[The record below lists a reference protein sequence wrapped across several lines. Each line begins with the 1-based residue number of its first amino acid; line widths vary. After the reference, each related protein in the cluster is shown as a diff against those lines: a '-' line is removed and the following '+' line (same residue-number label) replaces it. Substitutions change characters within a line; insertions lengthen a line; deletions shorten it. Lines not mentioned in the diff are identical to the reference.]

1 VQDVTEQQLSSVN
14 HLIET
19 VRDRIDALL
28 ARLGTGQADRSDAP
42 SGEPSRTAAFNMNAE
57 YDRSGDQQRMADNV
71 MAGKDGGTSTGG
83 RGGGGTGGTAS
94 QSTASNGASS
104 NGASANGASSD
115 GGEAASQSDIDDMF
129 DDGGGGSGG
138 GDEGGAGRNRRAFS
152 VGPAPDAPRAAPGSS
167 QGAQVASGPMSE
179 QHPIHD
185 DGMQEIVESFVVEA
199 TEIYDGLEGDLLQ
212 LEKTPEDEEL
222 VDSVFRDVHTVK
234 GTAGFL
240 DLEQLS
246 TLAHRFEEVLDAMRE
261 QEVDFEPAMTDVMLC
276 AFDHMKVLTQQVIDR
291 DLEPL
296 EMEPLLDALEAIN
309 EGTFEAGAVSLPDP
323 DGGAPE
329 EVGGD
334 AAGGA
339 DEPTDADG
347 TGDTEGAA
355 SPDAGEPSDDT
366 SSTDGDGGDGDSGRK
381 APDTIRVEVSRL
393 NQLMDLVGELVLG
406 RNRLLQLI
414 TEARTEHDAR
424 ADTDE
429 RLRLDSLLGEL
440 EEASDK
446 VDYTTTELQSAIM
459 QTRMVE
465 VGQVFGKFPRVV
477 RDLAREFDKQI
488 DLTVEGE
495 DTELDKSLVEEI
507 GDPLLHL
514 VRNAADHGIEPPE
527 ERKEK
532 GKDPRGEI
540 HLSASHAGNHIIIE
554 IADDGAGLDPD
565 ALRRK
570 AIEKD
575 VLTED
580 EATDLSD
587 SEAYQLIFR
596 PGFSTTEEVGQVSGR
611 GVGMDVV
618 KTNLAELNGTI
629 DIDST
634 PGEGTRFTLKLPLT
648 LAILQSMLVRSGA
661 ETFAIPLYAVSEAV
675 RLEPGMI
682 ETIQEGE
689 VIEHRDQ
696 VIPVMRLGEV
706 LDVQSPDAGG
716 QRADRFTEEQDAY
729 AVVVNVAHRRAALV
743 VDELISQEEVVI
755 KSLGDYLKSVPG
767 IAGST
772 ILGDGQV
779 IMVLDIGEMIQHE
792 EFAAEEEGAEAADAD
807 GVPAASSK

>member
-1 VQDVTEQQLSSVN
+1 MD
-14 HLIET
+14 
-19 VRDRIDALL
+19 
-28 ARLGTGQADRSDAP
+28 
-42 SGEPSRTAAFNMNAE
+42 
-57 YDRSGDQQRMADNV
+57 
-71 MAGKDGGTSTGG
+71 
-83 RGGGGTGGTAS
+83 
-94 QSTASNGASS
+94 
-104 NGASANGASSD
+104 
-115 GGEAASQSDIDDMF
+115 
-129 DDGGGGSGG
+129 
-138 GDEGGAGRNRRAFS
+138 
-152 VGPAPDAPRAAPGSS
+152 
-167 QGAQVASGPMSE
+167 E
-179 QHPIHD
+179 QHPLHD
-185 DGMQEIVESFVVEA
+185 DSMQEIVESFVVEA

-246 TLAHRFEEVLDAMRE
+246 TLAHRFEEVLDAMRD

-291 DLEPL
+291 ELEPLDLEPV
-296 EMEPLLDALEAIN
+296 LDALEAIN
-309 EGTFEAGAVSLPDP
+309 EGTFEAGAASLPDP
-323 DGGAPE
+323 DAADRAGGGVAE
-329 EVGGD
+329 GGD
-334 AAGGA
+334 ELVSTDSNNGA
-339 DEPTDADG
+339 
-347 TGDTEGAA
+347 
-355 SPDAGEPSDDT
+355 SDT
-366 SSTDGDGGDGDSGRK
+366 SSDDASTSSEGAEDGDDSGSDST

-424 ADTDE
+424 SGADDTP
-429 RLRLDSLLGEL
+429 RFGSLLTEL

-446 VDYTTTELQSAIM
+446 VDYTTTNLQSAIM

-565 ALRRK
+565 ALKQK
-570 AIEKD
+570 AVEKN
-575 VLTED
+575 VLSED
-580 EATDLSD
+580 EAKDLSD
-587 SEAYQLIFR
+587 TEAYQLIFR

-629 DIDST
+629 DIEST

-648 LAILQSMLVRSGA
+648 LAILQSMLVRAGT
-661 ETFAIPLYAVSEAV
+661 ETFAVPLYAVSEAV
-675 RLEPGMI
+675 RLEPGMV
-682 ETIQEGE
+682 ETIQKGE
-689 VIEHRDQ
+689 VIEHRDR

-716 QRADRFTEEQDAY
+716 QRADRLAEGDDAY
-729 AVVVNVAHRRAALV
+729 AVIVSVAHRRAALV

-755 KSLGDYLKSVPG
+755 KSLGDYLKSVSG

-779 IMVLDIGEMIQHE
+779 IMVLDVGELIQKE
-792 EFAAEEEGAEAADAD
+792 EAISGDETPDAVDAEGP
-807 GVPAASSK
+807 PAAPSA

>member
-1 VQDVTEQQLSSVN
+1 
-14 HLIET
+14 
-19 VRDRIDALL
+19 
-28 ARLGTGQADRSDAP
+28 
-42 SGEPSRTAAFNMNAE
+42 
-57 YDRSGDQQRMADNV
+57 MA
-71 MAGKDGGTSTGG
+71 
-83 RGGGGTGGTAS
+83 
-94 QSTASNGASS
+94 
-104 NGASANGASSD
+104 
-115 GGEAASQSDIDDMF
+115 
-129 DDGGGGSGG
+129 
-138 GDEGGAGRNRRAFS
+138 
-152 VGPAPDAPRAAPGSS
+152 
-167 QGAQVASGPMSE
+167 E

-185 DGMQEIVESFVVEA
+185 DSMQEIVESFVVEA

-212 LEKTPEDEEL
+212 LEKTPDDEEL

-246 TLAHRFEEVLDAMRE
+246 TLAHRFEEVLDAMRD
-261 QEVDFEPAMTDVMLC
+261 QAVDFEPAMTDVMLC

-291 DLEPL
+291 ELEPL
-296 EMEPLLDALEAIN
+296 DLDPLLEALEAIN

-323 DGGAPE
+323 DGADAPTDD
-329 EVGGD
+329 GGEAAAETTAD
-334 AAGGA
+334 AAP
-339 DEPTDADG
+339 DESSTKESAPPSTSDADS
-347 TGDTEGAA
+347 E
-355 SPDAGEPSDDT
+355 DDE
-366 SSTDGDGGDGDSGRK
+366 SESK

-414 TEARTEHDAR
+414 TEARTEHNAR
-424 ADTDE
+424 ADSDDT
-429 RLRLDSLLGEL
+429 LRLDTLLSEL

-477 RDLAREFDKQI
+477 RDLAREFDKKI

-527 ERKEK
+527 ERAEK

-565 ALRRK
+565 ALKRK
-570 AIEKD
+570 AIEKG
-575 VLTED
+575 VLAED
-580 EATDLSD
+580 EAEDMSD

-629 DIDST
+629 DIEST

-675 RLEPGMI
+675 RLEPGMVS
-682 ETIQEGE
+682 TIQEGE
-689 VIEHRDQ
+689 VIEHRDR
-696 VIPVMRLGEV
+696 VIPVLRLGEV
-706 LDVQSPDAGG
+706 LDVQAPDAGG
-716 QRADRFTEEQDAY
+716 QRADRLADEQDAY
-729 AVVVNVAHRRAALV
+729 AVVVSVAHRRAALV

-779 IMVLDIGEMIQHE
+779 IMVLDVGELIKEE
-792 EFAAEEEGAEAADAD
+792 EFGAEEEAAEAVDTD
-807 GVPAASSK
+807 PSPAPSSM

>member
-1 VQDVTEQQLSSVN
+1 
-14 HLIET
+14 
-19 VRDRIDALL
+19 
-28 ARLGTGQADRSDAP
+28 
-42 SGEPSRTAAFNMNAE
+42 
-57 YDRSGDQQRMADNV
+57 
-71 MAGKDGGTSTGG
+71 
-83 RGGGGTGGTAS
+83 
-94 QSTASNGASS
+94 
-104 NGASANGASSD
+104 
-115 GGEAASQSDIDDMF
+115 
-129 DDGGGGSGG
+129 
-138 GDEGGAGRNRRAFS
+138 
-152 VGPAPDAPRAAPGSS
+152 
-167 QGAQVASGPMSE
+167 MSE

-648 LAILQSMLVRSGA
+648 LAILQSMLVRSG
-661 ETFAIPLYAVSEAV
+661 
-675 RLEPGMI
+675 
-682 ETIQEGE
+682 
-689 VIEHRDQ
+689 
-696 VIPVMRLGEV
+696 
-706 LDVQSPDAGG
+706 
-716 QRADRFTEEQDAY
+716 
-729 AVVVNVAHRRAALV
+729 
-743 VDELISQEEVVI
+743 
-755 KSLGDYLKSVPG
+755 
-767 IAGST
+767 
-772 ILGDGQV
+772 
-779 IMVLDIGEMIQHE
+779 
-792 EFAAEEEGAEAADAD
+792 
-807 GVPAASSK
+807 

>member
-1 VQDVTEQQLSSVN
+1 MD
-14 HLIET
+14 
-19 VRDRIDALL
+19 
-28 ARLGTGQADRSDAP
+28 
-42 SGEPSRTAAFNMNAE
+42 
-57 YDRSGDQQRMADNV
+57 
-71 MAGKDGGTSTGG
+71 
-83 RGGGGTGGTAS
+83 
-94 QSTASNGASS
+94 
-104 NGASANGASSD
+104 
-115 GGEAASQSDIDDMF
+115 
-129 DDGGGGSGG
+129 
-138 GDEGGAGRNRRAFS
+138 
-152 VGPAPDAPRAAPGSS
+152 
-167 QGAQVASGPMSE
+167 E

-185 DGMQEIVESFVVEA
+185 DSMQEIVESFVVEA

-291 DLEPL
+291 ELEALDLD
-296 EMEPLLDALEAIN
+296 PLLEALEAIN
-309 EGTFEAGAVSLPDP
+309 EGTFEAGEVSLPDP
-323 DGGAPE
+323 DAGASPDDGGA
-329 EVGGD
+329 
-334 AAGGA
+334 
-339 DEPTDADG
+339 
-347 TGDTEGAA
+347 EGAA
-355 SPDAGEPSDDT
+355 DETEAAAATGEESPDDTAASSASGSDEDGESG
-366 SSTDGDGGDGDSGRK
+366 ST

-414 TEARTEHDAR
+414 TEARTEQNAR
-424 ADTDE
+424 SESDDT
-429 RLRLDSLLGEL
+429 LRLDSLLSEL

-477 RDLAREFDKQI
+477 RDLAREFGKKI

-527 ERKEK
+527 ERKET

-565 ALRRK
+565 ALKRK
-570 AIEKD
+570 AIEKG
-575 VLTED
+575 VLAED
-580 EATDLSD
+580 EAEDMSD

-629 DIDST
+629 DIEST

-648 LAILQSMLVRSGA
+648 LAILQSMLVRAGA

-675 RLEPGMI
+675 RLEPGMVD
-682 ETIQEGE
+682 TIQEGE
-689 VIEHRDQ
+689 VIEHRDR
-696 VIPVMRLGEV
+696 VIPVLRLGEV
-706 LDVQSPDAGG
+706 LDVQAPDAGG
-716 QRADRFTEEQDAY
+716 QRADHLADEQDAY
-729 AVVVNVAHRRAALV
+729 AVVVSVAHRRAALV

-779 IMVLDIGEMIQHE
+779 IMVLDIGELIQEE
-792 EFAAEEEGAEAADAD
+792 EFGAEEAPAEALDAD
-807 GVPAASSK
+807 ESPAGSSM

>member
-1 VQDVTEQQLSSVN
+1 MD
-14 HLIET
+14 
-19 VRDRIDALL
+19 
-28 ARLGTGQADRSDAP
+28 
-42 SGEPSRTAAFNMNAE
+42 
-57 YDRSGDQQRMADNV
+57 
-71 MAGKDGGTSTGG
+71 
-83 RGGGGTGGTAS
+83 
-94 QSTASNGASS
+94 
-104 NGASANGASSD
+104 
-115 GGEAASQSDIDDMF
+115 
-129 DDGGGGSGG
+129 
-138 GDEGGAGRNRRAFS
+138 
-152 VGPAPDAPRAAPGSS
+152 
-167 QGAQVASGPMSE
+167 E
-179 QHPIHD
+179 QHPLHD
-185 DGMQEIVESFVVEA
+185 DSMQEIVESFVVEA

-246 TLAHRFEEVLDAMRE
+246 TLAHRFEEVLDAMRD

-291 DLEPL
+291 ELEPL
-296 EMEPLLDALEAIN
+296 DLEPLLDALEAIN
-309 EGTFEAGAVSLPDP
+309 EGTFEAGAASLPDP
-323 DGGAPE
+323 DAADRAGGGVAE
-329 EVGGD
+329 GGD
-334 AAGGA
+334 ELVSTDSNNGA
-339 DEPTDADG
+339 
-347 TGDTEGAA
+347 
-355 SPDAGEPSDDT
+355 SDT
-366 SSTDGDGGDGDSGRK
+366 SSDDASTSSEGAEDGDDSGSDST

-424 ADTDE
+424 SGADDTP
-429 RLRLDSLLGEL
+429 RFGSLLTEL

-446 VDYTTTELQSAIM
+446 VDYTTTNLQSAIM

-565 ALRRK
+565 ALKQK
-570 AIEKD
+570 AVEKN
-575 VLTED
+575 VLSED
-580 EATDLSD
+580 EAKDLSD
-587 SEAYQLIFR
+587 TEAYQLIFR

-629 DIDST
+629 DIEST

-648 LAILQSMLVRSGA
+648 LAILQSMLVRAGT
-661 ETFAIPLYAVSEAV
+661 ETFAVPLYAVSEAV
-675 RLEPGMI
+675 RLEPGMV
-682 ETIQEGE
+682 ETIQKGE
-689 VIEHRDQ
+689 VIEHRDR

-716 QRADRFTEEQDAY
+716 QRADRLAEGDDAY
-729 AVVVNVAHRRAALV
+729 AVIVSVAHRRAALV

-755 KSLGDYLKSVPG
+755 KSLGDYLKSVSG

-779 IMVLDIGEMIQHE
+779 IMVLDVGELIQKE
-792 EFAAEEEGAEAADAD
+792 EAISGDETPDAVDAEGP
-807 GVPAASSK
+807 PAAPSA

>member
-1 VQDVTEQQLSSVN
+1 MD
-14 HLIET
+14 
-19 VRDRIDALL
+19 
-28 ARLGTGQADRSDAP
+28 
-42 SGEPSRTAAFNMNAE
+42 
-57 YDRSGDQQRMADNV
+57 
-71 MAGKDGGTSTGG
+71 
-83 RGGGGTGGTAS
+83 
-94 QSTASNGASS
+94 
-104 NGASANGASSD
+104 
-115 GGEAASQSDIDDMF
+115 
-129 DDGGGGSGG
+129 
-138 GDEGGAGRNRRAFS
+138 
-152 VGPAPDAPRAAPGSS
+152 
-167 QGAQVASGPMSE
+167 E
-179 QHPIHD
+179 QHPLHD
-185 DGMQEIVESFVVEA
+185 DSMQEIVESFVVEA

-246 TLAHRFEEVLDAMRE
+246 TLAHRFEEVLDAMRD

-291 DLEPL
+291 ELEPLDLEPV
-296 EMEPLLDALEAIN
+296 LDALEAIN

-323 DGGAPE
+323 DAADRAGGGVAE
-329 EVGGD
+329 GGD
-334 AAGGA
+334 ELVSTDSNNGA
-339 DEPTDADG
+339 
-347 TGDTEGAA
+347 
-355 SPDAGEPSDDT
+355 SDT
-366 SSTDGDGGDGDSGRK
+366 SSDDASTSSEGAEDGDDSGSDST

-424 ADTDE
+424 SGADDTP
-429 RLRLDSLLGEL
+429 RFGSLLTEL

-446 VDYTTTELQSAIM
+446 VDYTTTNLQSAIM

-565 ALRRK
+565 ALKQK
-570 AIEKD
+570 AVEKN
-575 VLTED
+575 VLSED
-580 EATDLSD
+580 EAKDLSD
-587 SEAYQLIFR
+587 TEAYQLIFR

-629 DIDST
+629 DIEST

-648 LAILQSMLVRSGA
+648 LAILQSMLVRAGT
-661 ETFAIPLYAVSEAV
+661 ETFAVPLYAVSEAV
-675 RLEPGMI
+675 RLEPGMV
-682 ETIQEGE
+682 ETIQKGE
-689 VIEHRDQ
+689 VIEHRDR

-716 QRADRFTEEQDAY
+716 QRADRLAEGDDAY
-729 AVVVNVAHRRAALV
+729 AVIVSVAHRRAALV

-755 KSLGDYLKSVPG
+755 KSLGDYLKSVSG

-779 IMVLDIGEMIQHE
+779 IMVLDVGELIQKE
-792 EFAAEEEGAEAADAD
+792 EAISGDETPDAVDAEGP
-807 GVPAASSK
+807 PAAPSA

>member
-1 VQDVTEQQLSSVN
+1 MD
-14 HLIET
+14 
-19 VRDRIDALL
+19 
-28 ARLGTGQADRSDAP
+28 
-42 SGEPSRTAAFNMNAE
+42 
-57 YDRSGDQQRMADNV
+57 
-71 MAGKDGGTSTGG
+71 
-83 RGGGGTGGTAS
+83 
-94 QSTASNGASS
+94 
-104 NGASANGASSD
+104 
-115 GGEAASQSDIDDMF
+115 
-129 DDGGGGSGG
+129 
-138 GDEGGAGRNRRAFS
+138 
-152 VGPAPDAPRAAPGSS
+152 
-167 QGAQVASGPMSE
+167 E

-185 DGMQEIVESFVVEA
+185 DSMQEIVESFVVEA

-212 LEKTPEDEEL
+212 LEKTPEDADL

-240 DLEQLS
+240 GLEQLS
-246 TLAHRFEEVLDAMRE
+246 SLAHLFEEVLDALRE
-261 QEVDFEPAMTDVMLC
+261 QELDFKPAMTDVMLC

-291 DLEPL
+291 DLQPL

-309 EGTFEAGAVSLPDP
+309 EGTFEAGEVSLPDP
-323 DGGAPE
+323 DGGEPE
-329 EVGGD
+329 DIGGD
-334 AAGGA
+334 ASADA
-339 DEPTDADG
+339 DEPTEDAVSD
-347 TGDTEGAA
+347 
-355 SPDAGEPSDDT
+355 DAGETAAPDADESSDAG
-366 SSTDGDGGDGDSGRK
+366 SSSDEDGGDSDSGRK

-414 TEARTEHDAR
+414 TEARTEHNAR
-424 ADTDE
+424 SDSE
-429 RLRLDSLLGEL
+429 ESLRLESLLGEL
-440 EEASDK
+440 EDASDK

-477 RDLAREFDKQI
+477 RDLAREFDKKI
-488 DLTVEGE
+488 DLVVEGE

-514 VRNAADHGIEPPE
+514 VRNAADHGIESPE

-554 IADDGAGLDPD
+554 IADDGGGLDPD
-565 ALRRK
+565 ALKQK
-570 AIEKD
+570 AIEKN

-580 EATDLSD
+580 EAKDLSD

-696 VIPVMRLGEV
+696 VIPVMRLEEV
-706 LDVQSPDAGG
+706 LDVQAPDSGG
-716 QRADRFTEEQDAY
+716 QRADRFADEQDAY
-729 AVVVNVAHRRAALV
+729 AVVVSVAHRRAALV

-792 EFAAEEEGAEAADAD
+792 ELSAEEEASEAVDAD
-807 GVPAASSK
+807 GAPAVSSK

>member
-1 VQDVTEQQLSSVN
+1 MD
-14 HLIET
+14 
-19 VRDRIDALL
+19 
-28 ARLGTGQADRSDAP
+28 
-42 SGEPSRTAAFNMNAE
+42 
-57 YDRSGDQQRMADNV
+57 
-71 MAGKDGGTSTGG
+71 
-83 RGGGGTGGTAS
+83 
-94 QSTASNGASS
+94 
-104 NGASANGASSD
+104 
-115 GGEAASQSDIDDMF
+115 
-129 DDGGGGSGG
+129 
-138 GDEGGAGRNRRAFS
+138 
-152 VGPAPDAPRAAPGSS
+152 
-167 QGAQVASGPMSE
+167 E

-212 LEKTPEDEEL
+212 LEKTPKDEEL

-246 TLAHRFEEVLDAMRE
+246 ALAHRFEEVLDAMRE
-261 QEVDFEPAMTDVMLC
+261 QEVDFDPAMTDVMLC
-276 AFDHMKVLTQQVIDR
+276 AFDHMKVLTQQVVDR
-291 DLEPL
+291 ELETL
-296 EMEPLLDALEAIN
+296 ELEPLLDALEAIN
-309 EGTFEAGAVSLPDP
+309 AGTFEAADVSLPDP
-323 DGGAPE
+323 DGEAPE
-329 EVGGD
+329 DAGDDAPVGTN
-334 AAGGA
+334 
-339 DEPTDADG
+339 EPTDAPELDNAG
-347 TGDTEGAA
+347 EATVPDTGGSSDDA
-355 SPDAGEPSDDT
+355 PDATAGGGE
-366 SSTDGDGGDGDSGRK
+366 GDSGRK

-414 TEARTEHDAR
+414 TEARTEHDTR

-429 RLRLDSLLGEL
+429 GLRLDALMSEL

-446 VDYTTTELQSAIM
+446 VDYTTTELQGAIM

-477 RDLAREFDKQI
+477 RDLAREFDKKI

-565 ALRRK
+565 ALKQK
-570 AIEKD
+570 AIEKN

-587 SEAYQLIFR
+587 TEAYQLIFR

-629 DIDST
+629 DIEST
-634 PGEGTRFTLKLPLT
+634 LGEGTRFTLKLPLT

-689 VIEHRDQ
+689 VIEHRDR

-716 QRADRFTEEQDAY
+716 QRADRLTDRQNAY
-729 AVVVNVAHRRAALV
+729 AVVVSVAHRRAALV

-779 IMVLDIGEMIQHE
+779 IMVLDVGEMIQHE
-792 EFAAEEEGAEAADAD
+792 ELAAEEDAPEAVDAD
-807 GVPAASSK
+807 GAPAASSK

>member
-1 VQDVTEQQLSSVN
+1 
-14 HLIET
+14 
-19 VRDRIDALL
+19 
-28 ARLGTGQADRSDAP
+28 
-42 SGEPSRTAAFNMNAE
+42 
-57 YDRSGDQQRMADNV
+57 
-71 MAGKDGGTSTGG
+71 
-83 RGGGGTGGTAS
+83 
-94 QSTASNGASS
+94 
-104 NGASANGASSD
+104 
-115 GGEAASQSDIDDMF
+115 
-129 DDGGGGSGG
+129 
-138 GDEGGAGRNRRAFS
+138 
-152 VGPAPDAPRAAPGSS
+152 
-167 QGAQVASGPMSE
+167 MSE

-276 AFDHMKVLTQQVIDR
+276 AFDHMKVLTQQVVDR

-465 VGQVFGKFPRVV
+465 VGQVFGRFPRVV

-514 VRNAADHGIEPPE
+514 VRNAADHGVEPPE

-570 AIEKD
+570 AIEKN

-587 SEAYQLIFR
+587 AEAYQLIFR

-696 VIPVMRLGEV
+696 VIPVLRLGEV

-792 EFAAEEEGAEAADAD
+792 EFAAEEEGTEAAGAN

>member
-1 VQDVTEQQLSSVN
+1 MD
-14 HLIET
+14 
-19 VRDRIDALL
+19 
-28 ARLGTGQADRSDAP
+28 
-42 SGEPSRTAAFNMNAE
+42 
-57 YDRSGDQQRMADNV
+57 
-71 MAGKDGGTSTGG
+71 
-83 RGGGGTGGTAS
+83 
-94 QSTASNGASS
+94 
-104 NGASANGASSD
+104 
-115 GGEAASQSDIDDMF
+115 
-129 DDGGGGSGG
+129 
-138 GDEGGAGRNRRAFS
+138 
-152 VGPAPDAPRAAPGSS
+152 
-167 QGAQVASGPMSE
+167 E

-185 DGMQEIVESFVVEA
+185 DSMQEIVESFVVEA

-212 LEKTPEDEEL
+212 LEKTPDDEEL

-246 TLAHRFEEVLDAMRE
+246 TLAHRFEEVLDAMRD

-291 DLEPL
+291 ELEALDLD
-296 EMEPLLDALEAIN
+296 PLLEALEAIN

-323 DGGAPE
+323 DAAETPVEDGAESPDDTAA
-329 EVGGD
+329 D
-334 AAGGA
+334 AAP
-339 DEPTDADG
+339 DESASAPASSSASESDADG
-347 TGDTEGAA
+347 E
-355 SPDAGEPSDDT
+355 DD
-366 SSTDGDGGDGDSGRK
+366 DSGSK

-414 TEARTEHDAR
+414 TEARTEHNAR
-424 ADTDE
+424 ADSDDT
-429 RLRLDSLLGEL
+429 LRLDTLLTEL

-477 RDLAREFDKQI
+477 RDLAREFDKKI

-514 VRNAADHGIEPPE
+514 VRNAADHGIESPE

-565 ALRRK
+565 ALKRK
-570 AIEKD
+570 AIEKG
-575 VLTED
+575 VLAED
-580 EATDLSD
+580 EAEDMSD

-634 PGEGTRFTLKLPLT
+634 LGEGTRFTLKLPLT

-675 RLEPGMI
+675 RLEPGMVS
-682 ETIQEGE
+682 TIQEGE
-689 VIEHRDQ
+689 VIEHRDR
-696 VIPVMRLGEV
+696 VIPVLRLGEV
-706 LDVQSPDAGG
+706 LDVQAPDAGG
-716 QRADRFTEEQDAY
+716 QRADHLADEQDAY
-729 AVVVNVAHRRAALV
+729 AVVVSVAHRRAALV

-779 IMVLDIGEMIQHE
+779 IMVLDVGELIKEE
-792 EFAAEEEGAEAADAD
+792 EFGAEEEPAEAVDTDAS
-807 GVPAASSK
+807 PAAST

>member
-1 VQDVTEQQLSSVN
+1 
-14 HLIET
+14 
-19 VRDRIDALL
+19 
-28 ARLGTGQADRSDAP
+28 
-42 SGEPSRTAAFNMNAE
+42 
-57 YDRSGDQQRMADNV
+57 
-71 MAGKDGGTSTGG
+71 
-83 RGGGGTGGTAS
+83 
-94 QSTASNGASS
+94 
-104 NGASANGASSD
+104 
-115 GGEAASQSDIDDMF
+115 
-129 DDGGGGSGG
+129 
-138 GDEGGAGRNRRAFS
+138 
-152 VGPAPDAPRAAPGSS
+152 
-167 QGAQVASGPMSE
+167 MSE

-240 DLEQLS
+240 NLEQLS
-246 TLAHRFEEVLDAMRE
+246 TLAHRFEEVLGAMRE

-339 DEPTDADG
+339 DEPMDADG

-355 SPDAGEPSDDT
+355 SSDAGEPSDDT

-429 RLRLDSLLGEL
+429 SLRLDSLLGEL

>member
-1 VQDVTEQQLSSVN
+1 
-14 HLIET
+14 
-19 VRDRIDALL
+19 
-28 ARLGTGQADRSDAP
+28 
-42 SGEPSRTAAFNMNAE
+42 
-57 YDRSGDQQRMADNV
+57 MA
-71 MAGKDGGTSTGG
+71 
-83 RGGGGTGGTAS
+83 
-94 QSTASNGASS
+94 
-104 NGASANGASSD
+104 
-115 GGEAASQSDIDDMF
+115 
-129 DDGGGGSGG
+129 
-138 GDEGGAGRNRRAFS
+138 
-152 VGPAPDAPRAAPGSS
+152 
-167 QGAQVASGPMSE
+167 E

-185 DGMQEIVESFVVEA
+185 DSMQEIVESFVVEA

-246 TLAHRFEEVLDAMRE
+246 TLAHRFEEVLDAMRD

-291 DLEPL
+291 ELEPL
-296 EMEPLLDALEAIN
+296 DLEPLLDALEAIN
-309 EGTFEAGAVSLPDP
+309 EGTFEAGAASLPDP
-323 DGGAPE
+323 DAADRAGGGVAE
-329 EVGGD
+329 GGD
-334 AAGGA
+334 ELVSTDSNNGA
-339 DEPTDADG
+339 
-347 TGDTEGAA
+347 
-355 SPDAGEPSDDT
+355 SDT
-366 SSTDGDGGDGDSGRK
+366 SSDDASTSSEGAEDGDDSGSDST

-424 ADTDE
+424 SGADDTP
-429 RLRLDSLLGEL
+429 RFGSLLTEL

-446 VDYTTTELQSAIM
+446 VDYTTTNLQSAIM

-565 ALRRK
+565 ALKQK
-570 AIEKD
+570 AVEKN
-575 VLTED
+575 VLSED
-580 EATDLSD
+580 EAKDLSD
-587 SEAYQLIFR
+587 TEAYQLIFR

-629 DIDST
+629 DIEST

-648 LAILQSMLVRSGA
+648 LAILQSMLVRAGT
-661 ETFAIPLYAVSEAV
+661 ETFAVPLYAVSEAV
-675 RLEPGMI
+675 RLEPGMV
-682 ETIQEGE
+682 ETIQKGE
-689 VIEHRDQ
+689 VIEHRDR

-716 QRADRFTEEQDAY
+716 QRADRLAEGDDAY
-729 AVVVNVAHRRAALV
+729 AVIVSVAHRRAALV

-755 KSLGDYLKSVPG
+755 KSLGDYLKSVSG

-779 IMVLDIGEMIQHE
+779 IMVLDVGELIQKE
-792 EFAAEEEGAEAADAD
+792 EAISGDETPDAVDTEGP
-807 GVPAASSK
+807 PAAPSA

>member
-1 VQDVTEQQLSSVN
+1 MD
-14 HLIET
+14 
-19 VRDRIDALL
+19 
-28 ARLGTGQADRSDAP
+28 
-42 SGEPSRTAAFNMNAE
+42 
-57 YDRSGDQQRMADNV
+57 
-71 MAGKDGGTSTGG
+71 
-83 RGGGGTGGTAS
+83 
-94 QSTASNGASS
+94 
-104 NGASANGASSD
+104 
-115 GGEAASQSDIDDMF
+115 
-129 DDGGGGSGG
+129 
-138 GDEGGAGRNRRAFS
+138 
-152 VGPAPDAPRAAPGSS
+152 
-167 QGAQVASGPMSE
+167 E

-185 DGMQEIVESFVVEA
+185 DSMQEIVESFVVEA

-291 DLEPL
+291 ELEPLDLEPL
-296 EMEPLLDALEAIN
+296 LEALQAIN
-309 EGTFEAGAVSLPDP
+309 EGTFEAGEISLPDP
-323 DGGAPE
+323 D
-329 EVGGD
+329 
-334 AAGGA
+334 
-339 DEPTDADG
+339 ADG
-347 TGDTEGAA
+347 AAVGNVTASEEGDEAEPADPSANDSADAESSGA
-355 SPDAGEPSDDT
+355 
-366 SSTDGDGGDGDSGRK
+366 SSSSKGNGDSDSRGK

-414 TEARTEHDAR
+414 TDARTEENAR

-429 RLRLDSLLGEL
+429 TLRLDSLLTEL

-477 RDLAREFDKQI
+477 RDLAREFDKKI

-495 DTELDKSLVEEI
+495 DTELDKSLIEEI

-527 ERKEK
+527 ERKKK

-565 ALRRK
+565 ALKRK

-575 VLTED
+575 VLSED
-580 EATDLSD
+580 EAEDMSD
-587 SEAYQLIFR
+587 TEAYQLIFR
-596 PGFSTTEEVGQVSGR
+596 PGFSTTETVGQVSGR

-634 PGEGTRFTLKLPLT
+634 LGEGTRFTLKLPLT
-648 LAILQSMLVRSGA
+648 LAILQSMLVRTGA

-682 ETIQEGE
+682 ETIQQGE
-689 VIEHRDQ
+689 VMEHRDR
-696 VIPVMRLGEV
+696 VIPVMRLGDV

-716 QRADRFTEEQDAY
+716 QRADRFTEKQDAY
-729 AVVVNVAHRRAALV
+729 AVVVSVAHRRAALV

-779 IMVLDIGEMIQHE
+779 IMVLDIGELIQKE
-792 EFAAEEEGAEAADAD
+792 EAISEDEAPEAVGAD
-807 GVPAASSK
+807 GTPAASSA